1 MAKINRVSLETVLFK
16 EKFITE
22 KDIEKAEHYQKENGG
37 NFSEIFVKFGLVTE
51 EQVVMGL
58 AKQLGIPHMKLTNY
72 KLDPE
77 IMEIVPEKIIRKNK
91 VVPLSKSGKTLTIA
105 TSNPLD
111 VLMIDDLKASTGCNI
126 QTIVRTPTEIEH
138 VTEDYYS
145 FSEANNS
152 KESEA

>member
-37 NFSEIFVKFGLVTE
+37 NLSEIFVKLGLVTE
-51 EQVVMGL
+51 EQVVIGL

-77 IMEIVPEKIIRKNK
+77 IME
-91 VVPLSKSGKTLTIA
+91 
-105 TSNPLD
+105 
-111 VLMIDDLKASTGCNI
+111 
-126 QTIVRTPTEIEH
+126 
-138 VTEDYYS
+138 
-145 FSEANNS
+145 
-152 KESEA
+152 